1 MAIAGACL
9 EMLWL
14 LYVTDMHK
22 NHQGNMVLNHQG
34 NMVLNH
40 ACLGLMFA
48 WQKCMHASYVH

>member
-22 NHQGNMVLNHQG
+22 NHQGNMVLNH
-34 NMVLNH
+34 

-48 WQKCMHASYVH
+48 WQKCMHASYLH